1 MPKPEITRPNVDS
14 GQGAADCG
22 KAEKSWTVRAF
33 SAEMPRTSCDIWGG
47 SHFGWR
53 CEDEESR
60 LIIIFLVS
68 HRWLLSNVWLRWLL
82 TNRDCLLCRLMLFLP
97 AFVWMKSQSW
107 LTLWLVDTG
116 VHSMQTL
123 VVLSCWY
130 LIDASQVHISVNY
143 CKDVCFIFGVNLFV
157 HVILGIEH
165 EVPSSRNWLWLGIAS
180 VVKGSNVP

>member
-1 MPKPEITRPNVDS
+1 M
-14 GQGAADCG
+14 
-22 KAEKSWTVRAF
+22 
-33 SAEMPRTSCDIWGG
+33 
-47 SHFGWR
+47 
-53 CEDEESR
+53 
-60 LIIIFLVS
+60 
-68 HRWLLSNVWLRWLL
+68 
-82 TNRDCLLCRLMLFLP
+82 
-97 AFVWMKSQSW
+97 
-107 LTLWLVDTG
+107 
-116 VHSMQTL
+116 